1 MENNLKQPFQIRRSM
16 VLHHDIYVS
25 CLDKCYVKG
34 SQEIFLPEYL
44 RTQYNVVNEYVIGSY
59 AVIQLQ
65 YYTCSTT
72 TSPLVKS
79 IPDTQF
85 LVAQVSPSF
94 KMRCTMIVEVPMYDG
109 LIYFRQ

>member
-1 MENNLKQPFQIRRSM
+1 MENNLKQPHEIEIRRSM

-109 LIYFRQ
+109 